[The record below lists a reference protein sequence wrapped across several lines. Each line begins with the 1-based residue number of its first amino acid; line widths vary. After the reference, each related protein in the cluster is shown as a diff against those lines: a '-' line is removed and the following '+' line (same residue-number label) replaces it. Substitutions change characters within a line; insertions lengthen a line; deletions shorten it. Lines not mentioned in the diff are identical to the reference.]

1 MNQVSALEELD
12 KCIAEFDHDQSN
24 MIDQSKSFTTVSD
37 LSTSH
42 RIHNHHQQ
50 NNQESHYRD
59 LSISAFIE
67 DKPTPATSIAGA
79 KSLSSLARST
89 TTVAVTPSQI
99 MESTDMMLDVKNYS
113 IEMLSPDLNN
123 NNESML
129 DANTGIVPPAP
140 PMIASSLALTTTPIT
155 ENNFGLDYKNFM
167 LKQVKKYTN

>member
-1 MNQVSALEELD
+1 MSALEELD

-24 MIDQSKSFTTVSD
+24 MVDQSKSFTTVSD

-42 RIHNHHQQ
+42 QFHNHHQ
-50 NNQESHYRD
+50 NNQENHYRD

-67 DKPTPATSIAGA
+67 DKPTPATSIGGA
-79 KSLSSLARST
+79 KSLSSLAARST
-89 TTVAVTPSQI
+89 TTVAVTPSSQI
-99 MESTDMMLDVKNYS
+99 MESTDMMMLDVKNYS

-129 DANTGIVPPAP
+129 DANSGFVPPAP
-140 PMIASSLALTTTPIT
+140 PMIASSLALTTTPVT

-167 LKQVKKYTN
+167 LKQVKK